1 MHSCQIGTLY
11 KTFTVPEAH
20 KYEQNKTRT
29 TDAHYEQMNTNRRCR
44 N

>member
-1 MHSCQIGTLY
+1 MHMPDMNTLY
-11 KTFTVPEAH
+11 ITHSQCLAH

-29 TDAHYEQMNTNRRCR
+29 TDTDYEQMNASRSFR